1 MLTLPIDTVLPAIR
15 DALAARP
22 NLVLSAPPGAGKT
35 TRVPP
40 ALLSPSWSAQ
50 GTPGGRIILLQPR
63 RLAAR
68 AAAQRM
74 AEQMGEAVGETVGYR
89 VRLDRRV
96 GPKTRIES
104 VTTGLFLRQLQGDPE
119 LKGIAAILFDEFHER
134 SLDGDLALA
143 LALESQASLRPD
155 LRLLVMSATLD
166 IAALGA
172 LLPDASTLSSEG
184 RVFPVALRHLGDP
197 SGRMAERIED
207 RVTKAVLQAIA
218 DEPGDAL
225 VFLPGLAEI
234 RRVQAALEDRLSND
248 DFAVLPLHGDLP
260 LSEQDLALKPDR
272 NERRKIVLAT
282 SIAETSLTIDGIR
295 LVIDSGQKRLPQF
308 DPTTGM
314 TRLATTRVSLA
325 AANQRRGR
333 AGRTA
338 PGICYRLWGE
348 ATERAF
354 APYDPPEILSADL
367 APLALELGAW
377 GTTDPKQLALL
388 DQPPEAPLAQARDLL
403 RRLGALDARHRTTP
417 HGKAM
422 AEIGT
427 HPRLAH
433 MMLTAKEQG
442 RGSLACDLA
451 ALLSERDLVKGRAS
465 DADLRHRL
473 DLLHGEG
480 SAERGARDRIRRSAE
495 AWRKQLGVAH
505 DRNPDRSAIGAVVAL
520 AYPDRLAQR
529 RGGPGQYRLSNGK
542 GARLTETD
550 PLAREDFLAIA
561 ALDGD
566 RREARIF
573 LAAPLTL
580 AEIEADFE
588 AAIETVE
595 VIAWNSRLETVAAK
609 SERRLWSLVLEE
621 RALATPSGDAVVAA
635 MVGGIRAMGLA
646 ALPWTPELE
655 SFRQRVAFLRAAEG
669 EGGAWPDLSDTA
681 LLAGL
686 EIWLAPFLAGVT
698 RRAHLARLDLKA
710 ALEAQLDW
718 KLKKRLDEA
727 APTHVAVPSGS
738 RIALDYSDP
747 AAPVLAVR
755 LQEMFGAVD
764 TPRLAGGRVPL
775 VLHLLS
781 PARRPVQVTRDL
793 ASFWKNGYAAVRA
806 DLRGQYPKH
815 SWPDDPLQAAPTAR
829 AKPRPR

>member
-1 MLTLPIDTVLPAIR
+1 
-15 DALAARP
+15 
-22 NLVLSAPPGAGKT
+22 
-35 TRVPP
+35 
-40 ALLSPSWSAQ
+40 
-50 GTPGGRIILLQPR
+50 
-63 RLAAR
+63 
-68 AAAQRM
+68 M
-74 AEQMGEAVGETVGYR
+74 AELMGEAVGETVGYR
-89 VRLDRRV
+89 VRLDRRI

-166 IAALGA
+166 IAAIGA

-184 RVFPVALRHLGDP
+184 RVFPVELRHLGDP
-197 SGRMAERIED
+197 SGRMTERIED

-234 RRVQAALEDRLSND
+234 RRVQAALEDRLSNN

-260 LSEQDLALKPDR
+260 LAEQDLALKPDR
-272 NERRKIVLAT
+272 AGRRKIVLAT

-325 AANQRRGR
+325 AASQRRGR

-338 PGICYRLWGE
+338 PGICYRLWSE

-403 RRLGALDARHRTTP
+403 RRLGALDAQHRATP

-433 MMLTAKEQG
+433 MMLKAKDQG

-451 ALLSERDLVKGRAS
+451 ALLSERDLVKGRAA

-480 SAERGARDRIRRSAE
+480 GAERGARDRIRRSAE
-495 AWRKQLGVAH
+495 AWRKQLGVTH

-529 RGGPGQYRLSNGK
+529 RDGPGQYRLSNGK
-542 GARLTETD
+542 GARLAETD
-550 PLAREDFLAIA
+550 PLAREDFLAVA

-588 AAIETVE
+588 AAIETVKM
-595 VIAWNSRLETVAAK
+595 IAWNSRLETVEAK

-635 MVGGIRAMGLA
+635 MVDGIRAMGLT
-646 ALPWTPELE
+646 ALPWTPDIE

-681 LLAGL
+681 LLASL

-775 VLHLLS
+775 LLHLLS

-815 SWPDDPLQAAPTAR
+815 SWPDDPLQAEPTAR
-829 AKPRPR
+829 AKPRGR

>member
-1 MLTLPIDTVLPAIR
+1 MQTLPIDPVLPAIC
-15 DALAARP
+15 AVLADRV

-40 ALLSPSWSAQ
+40 ALLSPVW
-50 GTPGGRIILLQPR
+50 GTDGRIILLQPR

-89 VRLDRRV
+89 VRLDRRI

-119 LKGIAAILFDEFHER
+119 LKGVAAILFDEFHER
-134 SLDGDLALA
+134 TLDSDLALA
-143 LALESQASLRPD
+143 LALESQQGLRPD
-155 LRLLVMSATLD
+155 LRLVVMSATLD
-166 IAALGA
+166 VASIAA
-172 LLPDASTLSSEG
+172 LLPDAETVTSEG
-184 RVFPVALRHLGDP
+184 RRFPVETRHLGDAA
-197 SGRMAERIED
+197 GRGIERIED
-207 RVTKAVLQAIA
+207 RVVKAVLHATG
-218 DEPGDAL
+218 EESGDAL

-234 RRVQAALEDRLSND
+234 RRVQATLADRMAD
-248 DFAVLPLHGDLP
+248 VAILPLHGDLP
-260 LSEQDLALKPDR
+260 VAEQDRALKPDPQG
-272 NERRKIVLAT
+272 RRKIVLAT

-314 TRLATTRVSLA
+314 TRLGTARVSLA

-338 PGICYRLWGE
+338 PGICYRLWSE
-348 ATERAF
+348 ASERAF

-367 APLALELGAW
+367 APFALELGTW
-377 GTTDPKQLALL
+377 GTTDPTQLALL

-403 RRLGALDARHRTTP
+403 RRLGALDAQHRATA

-422 AEIGT
+422 GEFGT

-433 MMLTAKEQG
+433 MMLKAKEQG

-451 ALLSERDLVKGRAS
+451 ALLSERDLAKGRNE

-480 SAERGARDRIRRSAE
+480 HAERGARDRIRRSAE
-495 AWRKQLGVAH
+495 AWRKQLGVSP
-505 DRNPDRSAIGAVVAL
+505 DRNPDRHAVGAVVAL
-520 AYPDRLAQR
+520 PYPDRLAQR

-542 GARLTETD
+542 GARLAETD
-550 PLAREDFLAIA
+550 PLAREEFLAVA

-580 AEIEADFE
+580 AEIESDFAE
-588 AAIETVE
+588 AIETVE
-595 VIAWNSRLETVAAK
+595 VIAWNSRTEAVEAK

-621 RALATPSGDAVVAA
+621 RALATPSGEVVTAA
-635 MVGGIRAMGLA
+635 MITGIREMGLT
-646 ALPWTPELE
+646 ALPWTPEIE
-655 SFRQRVAFLRAAEG
+655 AWRQRIAFLRSVEG
-669 EGGAWPDLSDTA
+669 ESGDWPNLGDAA
-681 LLAGL
+681 LLDRL
-686 EIWLAPFLAGVT
+686 EDWLAPFLSGVT
-698 RRAHLARLDLKA
+698 RRTHLARIDLKA
-710 ALEAQLDW
+710 ALEAMLDW
-718 KLKKRLDEA
+718 KQKKKLDEA
-727 APTHVAVPSGS
+727 APTHVTVPSGS
-738 RIALDYSDP
+738 RIAIDYSDP
-747 AAPVLAVR
+747 VAPVLAVR

-775 VLHLLS
+775 LLHLLS

-815 SWPDDPLQAAPTAR
+815 FWPDDPLQAEPTAR